1 MNIHEYSEQKFYVG
15 GTGLTFDDVLILP
28 NRSDFIPN
36 EVDTS
41 TYLTQNIRLNVPVL
55 SAAMDTVTDSR
66 LAIAIAQLGGMGIIH
81 KNFTID
87 QQVNEVRKVK
97 RFENIIIEK
106 PYVIRLNQKIL
117 DAKELMLEHKVS
129 GIPVVDEKNLLQ
141 GIVTRRDLEFF
152 DVQKDGSKQISKAMT
167 PMAKLVT
174 YIKQDKVDLK
184 EAAGMMRQNRVE
196 KLPITDSEGYLL
208 GLITLK
214 DITKIAEHPRATKD
228 KLGRLRVGAA
238 VSTGAGE
245 KQRVE
250 KLIGAGVDV
259 VVVDTAHGHSKKVIE
274 MVEYIRSKYPNQ
286 NIIAGNIA
294 TGEAALALIK
304 AGANAVK
311 VGIGPGS
318 ICTTRVV
325 AGVGVPQ
332 ISAIMDV
339 YVVAREHSIPVIA
352 DGGIKYSG
360 DIAKAIAA
368 GANVVMLGN
377 LFAGTTESPG
387 EFIIYQGRRFKAYR
401 GMGSLGAMVKGS
413 KSRYFQD
420 DYEPEKLVPE
430 GIEGRVPYKG
440 DLKDVLYQ
448 LVGGLRSSM
457 GYCGA
462 STLFEFKNRSKFVR
476 ITQASLVES
485 HPHDVVITKESPNY
499 TMEHS
504 PR

>member
-1 MNIHEYSEQKFYVG
+1 MNIHEYTNQKFYLS

-28 NRSDFIPN
+28 NQSDVIPSD
-36 EVDTS
+36 VDTS
-41 TYLTQNIRLNVPVL
+41 TYLTSEIRLNVPVL

-66 LAIAIAQLGGMGIIH
+66 LAIAMAQLGGMGIIH
-81 KNFTID
+81 KNFTLE

-97 RFENIIIEK
+97 RFENIIIEH
-106 PYVIRLNQKIL
+106 PYVIQLDQNIQ
-117 DAKELMLEHKVS
+117 DAKNLMVEHKVS
-129 GIPVVDEKNLLQ
+129 GIPVVDQKGLLH

-152 DVQKDGSKQISKAMT
+152 DVQRDGSESITKAMT
-167 PMAKLVT
+167 PQSKLVT
-174 YIKQDKVDLK
+174 YVKKQDVNLT
-184 EAAGMMRQNRVE
+184 EAADLMRKNRVE
-196 KLPITDSEGYLL
+196 KLPITDPSGMLL

-214 DITKIAEHPRATKD
+214 DITKIAEHPNATKD
-228 KLGRLRVGAA
+228 SQGRLRVGAA
-238 VSTGAGE
+238 VSTGEGE
-245 KQRVE
+245 QKRAE
-250 KLIGAGVDV
+250 ALIEAGVDV
-259 VVVDTAHGHSKKVIE
+259 VVVDTAHGHSTKVIK
-274 MVEYIRSKYPNQ
+274 MVELIRKNYPDQ

-325 AGVGVPQ
+325 AGVGMPQ

-339 YVVAREHSIPVIA
+339 YVVAREHNVPVIA

-401 GMGSLGAMVKGS
+401 GMGSLGAMVQGS

-420 DYEPEKLVPE
+420 EYEPEKLVPE

-462 STLFEFKNRSKFVR
+462 SSLFEFKNRAKFVQ

-485 HPHDVVITKESPNY
+485 HPHDVVITQESPNY
-499 TMEHS
+499 TVGQS
-504 PR
+504 